1 MTERLTG
8 TRLTTN
14 APPQEEGLSGPL
26 ADSTPLTGF
35 EPNFSVEVNREHTP
49 IIFPTQKD
57 NFNLE
62 NHCRGL

>member
-14 APPQEEGLSGPL
+14 LRRREGLSGRL
-26 ADSTPLTGF
+26 ADSTPLTGY
-35 EPNFSVEVNREHTP
+35 EPNFCVEVNREHAP

-62 NHCRGL
+62 HHCRGL